1 MLTDPAS
8 TKAVFTNAPELGTGD
23 PMCARPK
30 HMLYRPHLETGAAR
44 VGELARAPVLLPGHS
59 LWPRSS

>member
-8 TKAVFTNAPELGTGD
+8 TKAIFTNAPELGTGD

-30 HMLYRPHLETGAAR
+30 HMLYRPHLETGN
-44 VGELARAPVLLPGHS
+44 
-59 LWPRSS
+59 